1 MKAVRRILDMMSGP
15 FHKGGR
21 LHRLYPLY
29 EAIDTFSFTPGKV
42 TTGRTHV
49 RDGADLK
56 RLMITVV
63 VALTPAILWA
73 IFNTGYQANLAIER
87 LAASGGDVGSYA
99 LDNWRTSLYLAMGLQ
114 FSSASIAGCVV
125 HGLLYYL
132 PVLIVTFLVGGVW
145 EVLFAAVRGHEV
157 NEGFLV
163 TGFLFPMIL
172 PPAIPLWQVAMGVSF
187 GIVIGKEVFGGVG
200 KNIFNPA
207 LVGRAFL
214 FFAYPAQISG
224 DSVWIAARGL
234 TADGV
239 SGATALAV
247 VKQEGMDALAAA
259 GFNWWD
265 AFIGLVPGSMG
276 ETSALACLIGAA
288 VLLVTRVASWRSMF
302 GVVLGT
308 VAFSAMFNVIGS
320 QTNPA
325 FAMPFWWHMVLGG
338 WAFGTVFM
346 VTDPVSSAFTARGQ
360 FIYGFFIGVMAVLI
374 RVINPAYPE
383 GMMLSILFMNMFA
396 PLIDFGFMRANIRRR
411 ARRLAQAAASEANGG
426 DSHAV
431 R

>member
-1 MKAVRRILDMMSGP
+1 MGLVRRMLDRFGRP
-15 FHKGGR
+15 FEPGRR
-21 LHRLYPLY
+21 LHRMYPLF
-29 EAIDTFSFTPGKV
+29 EAVDTFTFTPGKV
-42 TTGRTHV
+42 TRGATHV
-49 RDGADLK
+49 RDGMDLK

-63 VALTPAILWA
+63 VALIPAILWG
-73 IFNTGYQANLAIER
+73 IYNTGYQANLAIEQ
-87 LAASGGDVGSYA
+87 LARNGGDVNAFA
-99 LDNWRTSLYLAMGLQ
+99 LDNWRTSLHVGLGLEFSTSSVLAC
-114 FSSASIAGCVV
+114 FV

-132 PVLIVTFLVGGVW
+132 PVLLVTFMAGGFW
-145 EVLFAAVRGHEV
+145 EVLFAAVRRHEI

-172 PPAIPLWQVAMGVSF
+172 PPAIPLWQVALGISF
-187 GIVIGKEVFGGVG
+187 GVVFGKEVFGGVG

-224 DSVWIAARGL
+224 DAVWIAARGL

-247 VKQEGMDALAAA
+247 VKQEGMTALQA
-259 GFNWWD
+259 GFNWFD

-288 VLLVTRVASWRSMF
+288 VLITTRVASARTMI
-302 GVVLGT
+302 GVVGGT
-308 VAFSAMFNVIGS
+308 ILFSLMFNLVGS
-320 QTNPA
+320 DTNPA

-346 VTDPVSSAFTARGQ
+346 VTDPVSSAFTPRGQ
-360 FIYGFFIGVMAVLI
+360 YIYGFLVGVMVVLI
-374 RVINPAYPE
+374 RVMNPAYPE

-396 PLIDFGFMRANIRRR
+396 PLIDWGFTRANIRRR
-411 ARRLAQAAASEANGG
+411 AKRLAESREGG
-426 DSHAV
+426 KPHAV

>member
-29 EAIDTFSFTPGKV
+29 EAIDTFTFTPGKV

-87 LAASGGDVGSYA
+87 LAAGGGDVGTFA
-99 LDNWRTSLYLAMGLQ
+99 LDNWRTSLYLAMGLP
-114 FSSASIAGCVV
+114 FSSASIVGCIV

-163 TGFLFPMIL
+163 TGFLFPMVL

-247 VKQEGMDALAAA
+247 VKQEGMDALASA

-276 ETSALACLIGAA
+276 ETSTLACLVGAA

-308 VAFSAMFNVIGS
+308 VAFSAVFNAIGS
-320 QTNPA
+320 ETNPA

-346 VTDPVSSAFTARGQ
+346 VTDPVSSSFTGRGQ
-360 FIYGFFIGVMAVLI
+360 YIYGFFIGVMAVLI

-396 PLIDFGFMRANIRRR
+396 PLIDWGFVRANVRRR
-411 ARRLAQAAASEANGG
+411 ARRAADAVAADGG
-426 DSHAV
+426 ESHAV

>member
-1 MKAVRRILDMMSGP
+1 MCSSDL
-15 FHKGGR
+15 
-21 LHRLYPLY
+21 PLY

-114 FSSASIAGCVV
+114 VSSASIVGCVV

-288 VLLVTRVASWRSMF
+288 VLLVTRVGSWRSMF

-346 VTDPVSSAFTARGQ
+346 VTDPFSSAFAARGQ

-411 ARRLAQAAASEANGG
+411 AKRLAQAAASEANGG

>member
-1 MKAVRRILDMMSGP
+1 
-15 FHKGGR
+15 
-21 LHRLYPLY
+21 
-29 EAIDTFSFTPGKV
+29 
-42 TTGRTHV
+42 
-49 RDGADLK
+49 
-56 RLMITVV
+56 
-63 VALTPAILWA
+63 
-73 IFNTGYQANLAIER
+73 
-87 LAASGGDVGSYA
+87 
-99 LDNWRTSLYLAMGLQ
+99 
-114 FSSASIAGCVV
+114 
-125 HGLLYYL
+125 
-132 PVLIVTFLVGGVW
+132 
-145 EVLFAAVRGHEV
+145 
-157 NEGFLV
+157 
-163 TGFLFPMIL
+163 MIL